1 MSMFLA
7 VVLPLALIA
16 LVVGS
21 VLLGMAIE
29 AQSRQPPRRPPVVRR
44 RGRDVANVI
53 DLRSRHGRWVPD
65 DGADG
70 EG

>member
-1 MSMFLA
+1 MSVFMA

-16 LVVGS
+16 LVIGS

-29 AQSRQPPRRPPVVRR
+29 AQSRQPLPRSPVVRR
-44 RGRDVANVI
+44 RGHDLGNVVELHP
-53 DLRSRHGRWVPD
+53 DRGRWVADFSD
-65 DGADG
+65 D